1 MKKFSDGSNR
11 FRCEKKKKIQYI
23 DINNVLVTLVCAV
36 IINNTLNL
44 ILLAIVQAWKLFEL
58 PDVLMKR
65 Y

>member
-1 MKKFSDGSNR
+1 MVQIDLDV
-11 FRCEKKKKIQYI
+11 KKKKIQYI

>member
-11 FRCEKKKKIQYI
+11 FRCEKKKIQYI

-44 ILLAIVQAWKLFEL
+44 ILLAIVQA
-58 PDVLMKR
+58 
-65 Y
+65 

>member
-11 FRCEKKKKIQYI
+11 FRCEKKKIQYI

-65 Y
+65 F

>member
-1 MKKFSDGSNR
+1 MVQIDLDV
-11 FRCEKKKKIQYI
+11 KKKIQYI

-58 PDVLMKR
+58 LDVLMKR

>member
-1 MKKFSDGSNR
+1 MVQIDLDV
-11 FRCEKKKKIQYI
+11 KKKIQYI

>member
-1 MKKFSDGSNR
+1 MVQIDLDVK
-11 FRCEKKKKIQYI
+11 KKKKIQYI

>member
-1 MKKFSDGSNR
+1 MVQIDLDV
-11 FRCEKKKKIQYI
+11 KKKIQYI

-65 Y
+65 F

>member
-1 MKKFSDGSNR
+1 MKKFSDSSNR

-44 ILLAIVQAWKLFEL
+44 ILLAIVQA
-58 PDVLMKR
+58 
-65 Y
+65 

>member
-1 MKKFSDGSNR
+1 MW
-11 FRCEKKKKIQYI
+11 KKKKIQYI